1 MRKLG
6 GFMHVSEETPPLA
19 ETVPCSDNLTAYDRA
34 HFTIYM
40 KLLTA
45 TDDEAS
51 VEEMAKDIFGIDPAL
66 EPDRAQK
73 TVNSHVER
81 ANWILTSGYKELF
94 AG

>member
-6 GFMHVSEETPPLA
+6 GFMRVAEETPPLA
-19 ETVPCSDNLTAYDRA
+19 DSVPCSDNLTAYDRA

-45 TDDEAS
+45 SDDEAS
-51 VEEMAKDIFGIDPAL
+51 LEEMAKDIFGIDPTQ

-73 TVNSHVER
+73 TVSSHVER
-81 ANWILTSGYKELF
+81 ANWILKSGYKELF
-94 AG
+94 AD

>member
-1 MRKLG
+1 MQVAEK
-6 GFMHVSEETPPLA
+6 TPPLA
-19 ETVPCSDNLTAYDRA
+19 DSVPCSDNLTAYDRA

-66 EPDRAQK
+66 EPARAQK
-73 TVNSHVER
+73 MVHSHVKR
-81 ANWILTSGYKELF
+81 ANWILKSGYKELF
-94 AG
+94 AD

>member
-1 MRKLG
+1 MNISTKLE
-6 GFMHVSEETPPLA
+6 VLDEAPQANS
-19 ETVPCSDNLTAYDRA
+19 LTAYDRA

-45 TDDEAS
+45 TDDDAS
-51 VEEMAKDIFGIDPAL
+51 VEEMAKEIFGIDPAQ

-81 ANWILTSGYKELF
+81 ANWILKSGYKELF
-94 AG
+94 AD